1 DDVVGVGQVL
11 GDGADEAAGAVD
23 IVHPSLG
30 DLAVPDAGL
39 LALSDGQLDAGPEGN
54 ALAVAVDRGLRDGAV
69 HTHPQPVHNQAVLV
83 EHVLPNP
90 IDQLACQVEAPGAG
104 RHDRDRTVGGDVIEG
119 LVAAPRQHARERVHS
134 LENVLLQVLAG
145 GGALDLG
152 VLLRTPHGQR
162 EPGLVVVVV
171 IPRQRRE
178 VAQSHAAQR
187 GPQLALA
194 GLGWATAYGVHL
206 AVHVVGLPPVVP
218 AVKSLVPSQG
228 WPGYHC
234 KIGPRHAPYFR

>member
-1 DDVVGVGQVL
+1 
-11 GDGADEAAGAVD
+11 
-23 IVHPSLG
+23 
-30 DLAVPDAGL
+30 
-39 LALSDGQLDAGPEGN
+39 
-54 ALAVAVDRGLRDGAV
+54 
-69 HTHPQPVHNQAVLV
+69 
-83 EHVLPNP
+83 
-90 IDQLACQVEAPGAG
+90 
-104 RHDRDRTVGGDVIEG
+104 GGDVIEG

-234 KIGPRHAPYFR
+234 KIGPRHAPYFRGVAVRDCLLGQIGPVIPKFVHAFKSAQSVRYSRGFAALPGL